1 MPADIPLSTIP
12 TARQIP
18 RWSELREVVAVPGAP
33 SRPDRAAAAAVRS
46 LSPTC
51 VMAATRTTPRSVFDY
66 VDGAAEEEI
75 TAARNV
81 AAYRRVVFRPDALRS
96 VAEPDTSVEVLG
108 RRIPM
113 PLMFGPTGYTRMMH
127 HHGEAAVAR
136 VAEHFGVP
144 YALSTVGSTSIEDV
158 RSAAPA
164 ADLWFQVYYTSDE
177 KLNAELLAR
186 AEEQG
191 YSTLVLTVDTSVSGM
206 RLRDVVNGLTIPPTL
221 TATTV
226 LNMSRFPGWWF
237 NKLTTPAIGFASL
250 DAVEGNPTPGAVAS
264 MLFDPGPGL
273 HVPGLAAPS
282 AGRARSWSRASTTL
296 GSAREVMERGAD
308 GVVVS
313 NHGGRQLDRTAATL
327 DVLPAI
333 RAAVGQQAT
342 VLIDGGI
349 RHGQDIVAAR
359 ALGADAVM
367 IGRAY
372 LYGLMAGGQDGVLRA
387 YEILAEEYQRGHA
400 AARRPAQRGPRP
412 SGTSGSP
419 AAARAPPGRLDDQ
432 ERSRGPGLRW
442 PVVAGADGGRPRQL
456 PPAVQEGA
464 HGHDPSARRS
474 TRIRRRSVPD
484 QAPRRPGGAGHARA
498 AGELPAGHRP
508 RDHRRGRR
516 AWRAANSSS
525 TPTSP
530 RRSDWS
536 SCGRPSSGSPPST
549 S

>member
-1 MPADIPLSTIP
+1 MPADIPLSPIS
-12 TARQIP
+12 TARQVP
-18 RWSELREVVAVPGAP
+18 RWSELREVVQFRKPQPG
-33 SRPDRAAAAAVRS
+33 RAARR
-46 LSPTC
+46 LSRALTIADLRK
-51 VMAATRTTPRSVFDY
+51 AATRTTPRPVFDY

-75 TAARNV
+75 TAARNI

-96 VAEPDTSVEVLG
+96 VADPDTSVEVLG
-108 RRIPM
+108 RRIPL

-164 ADLWFQVYYTSDE
+164 GDLWFQVYYTSDE
-177 KLNAELLAR
+177 KLNAQLLAR

-191 YSTLVLTVDTSVSGM
+191 YSTIVLTVDTSVSGM

-237 NKLTTPAIGFASL
+237 HKLTTGGIGFASL

-264 MLFDPGPGL
+264 MLFDPGLDFTSLDWLRRRWKGAIL
-273 HVPGLAAPS
+273 VKGI
-282 AGRARSWSRASTTL
+282 TTV

-367 IGRAY
+367 LGRAY
-372 LYGLMAGGQDGVLRA
+372 LYGLMAGGQDGVVRT
-387 YEILAEEYQRGHA
+387 YEILAEEYQRGMQLLGV
-400 AARRPAQRGPRP
+400 RRSEDLSERHVGFD
-412 SGTSGSP
+412 
-419 AAARAPPGRLDDQ
+419 PPG
-432 ERSRGPGLRW
+432 
-442 PVVAGADGGRPRQL
+442 AGA
-456 PPAVQEGA
+456 PA
-464 HGHDPSARRS
+464 
-474 TRIRRRSVPD
+474 
-484 QAPRRPGGAGHARA
+484 
-498 AGELPAGHRP
+498 
-508 RDHRRGRR
+508 
-516 AWRAANSSS
+516 
-525 TPTSP
+525 
-530 RRSDWS
+530 
-536 SCGRPSSGSPPST
+536 
-549 S
+549 

>member
-1 MPADIPLSTIP
+1 MPADIPLSPIS

-18 RWSELREVVAVPGAP
+18 RWSELREVVQFRKPQPG
-33 SRPDRAAAAAVRS
+33 RAARR
-46 LSPTC
+46 LSRALTIADLRK
-51 VMAATRTTPRSVFDY
+51 AATRTTPRSVFDY

-75 TAARNV
+75 TAARNI

-96 VAEPDTSVEVLG
+96 VADPDTSVEVLG
-108 RRIPM
+108 RRIPL

-164 ADLWFQVYYTSDE
+164 GDLWFQVYYTSDE
-177 KLNAELLAR
+177 KLNAQLLAR

-191 YSTLVLTVDTSVSGM
+191 YSTIVLTVDTSVSGM

-237 NKLTTPAIGFASL
+237 HKLTTGGIGFASL

-264 MLFDPGPGL
+264 MLFDPGLDFTSLDWLRRRWKGPILVKGI
-273 HVPGLAAPS
+273 
-282 AGRARSWSRASTTL
+282 TTL

-367 IGRAY
+367 LGRAY
-372 LYGLMAGGQDGVLRA
+372 LYGLMAGGQDGVVRT
-387 YEILAEEYQRGHA
+387 YEILAEEYQRGMQLLGV
-400 AARRPAQRGPRP
+400 RRSEDLSERHVGFD
-412 SGTSGSP
+412 
-419 AAARAPPGRLDDQ
+419 PPG
-432 ERSRGPGLRW
+432 
-442 PVVAGADGGRPRQL
+442 AGA
-456 PPAVQEGA
+456 PA
-464 HGHDPSARRS
+464 
-474 TRIRRRSVPD
+474 
-484 QAPRRPGGAGHARA
+484 
-498 AGELPAGHRP
+498 
-508 RDHRRGRR
+508 
-516 AWRAANSSS
+516 
-525 TPTSP
+525 
-530 RRSDWS
+530 
-536 SCGRPSSGSPPST
+536 
-549 S
+549 

>member
-1 MPADIPLSTIP
+1 MPADIPLSPIS

-18 RWSELREVVAVPGAP
+18 RWSELREVVQFRGPQA
-33 SRPDRAAAAAVRS
+33 SRTARRLSRALTIADLRK
-46 LSPTC
+46 
-51 VMAATRTTPRSVFDY
+51 AATRTTPRSVFDY

-75 TAARNV
+75 TAARNI

-96 VAEPDTSVEVLG
+96 VADPDTSVEVLG
-108 RRIPM
+108 RRIPL

-164 ADLWFQVYYTSDE
+164 GDLWFQVYYTSDE
-177 KLNAELLAR
+177 KLNAQLLAR

-191 YSTLVLTVDTSVSGM
+191 YSTIVLTVDTSVSGM

-237 NKLTTPAIGFASL
+237 HKLTTGGIGFASL

-264 MLFDPGPGL
+264 MLFDPGLDFTSLDWLRRRWKGPILVKGI
-273 HVPGLAAPS
+273 
-282 AGRARSWSRASTTL
+282 TTV

-367 IGRAY
+367 LGRAY
-372 LYGLMAGGQDGVLRA
+372 LYGLMAGGQDGVVRT
-387 YEILAEEYQRGHA
+387 YEILAEEYQRGMQLLGV
-400 AARRPAQRGPRP
+400 RRSEDLSERHVGFD
-412 SGTSGSP
+412 
-419 AAARAPPGRLDDQ
+419 PPG
-432 ERSRGPGLRW
+432 
-442 PVVAGADGGRPRQL
+442 AGA
-456 PPAVQEGA
+456 PA
-464 HGHDPSARRS
+464 
-474 TRIRRRSVPD
+474 
-484 QAPRRPGGAGHARA
+484 
-498 AGELPAGHRP
+498 
-508 RDHRRGRR
+508 
-516 AWRAANSSS
+516 
-525 TPTSP
+525 
-530 RRSDWS
+530 
-536 SCGRPSSGSPPST
+536 
-549 S
+549 